1 MWNPLGA
8 AVFAEADC
16 SIGSS
21 TALCLAAAACD
32 RAGSLDSNSIIISP
46 FKSSAFF
53 RDYAQQWNLT
63 SSMGGDSLRVCSL
76 SLSLTPLCL
85 SFSPSP
91 SLAFCHL
98 CEVYA
103 PLPFPS
109 TQGFGQEPAT
119 SLRQIFPGSPKA
131 ILPGFPLGLYPLPM
145 FQIIYRRIYL
155 LYVVMDSFDM
165 ACSEESQHLTFT
177 LPQLKLF
184 LYFPFIFFIR
194 YRHRLSH
201 LCLQNVLALCSPSQ
215 CNIAQCR
222 GAGALCQ
229 CCRKNKCDATVLSFK
244 SDK

>member
-16 SIGSS
+16 GIGSS
-21 TALCLAAAACD
+21 TALCLAAAAND

-76 SLSLTPLCL
+76 SYASMSAFLSLSRCL
-85 SFSPSP
+85 S
-91 SLAFCHL
+91 SLWSL
-98 CEVYA
+98 CSHPA
-103 PLPFPS
+103 LPFPS

-155 LYVVMDSFDM
+155 LYVVMDSFG
-165 ACSEESQHLTFT
+165 L
-177 LPQLKLF
+177 L
-184 LYFPFIFFIR
+184 
-194 YRHRLSH
+194 
-201 LCLQNVLALCSPSQ
+201 
-215 CNIAQCR
+215 
-222 GAGALCQ
+222 
-229 CCRKNKCDATVLSFK
+229 
-244 SDK
+244 